1 MNRFRRAGSI
11 LGGSIAATLL
21 IAGCASGSTST
32 TDNTPITLTLATFNK
47 CGYSEAMLA
56 QYHTLHP
63 NVTVVQNIAATS
75 QAAQDNM
82 FAKLAAG
89 SGLGD
94 VEAVEVDWMPKLK
107 QYPNLF
113 VDLTTA
119 ETKTR
124 WLDWKSAAATVN
136 GKLIGAGTDIGP
148 EAMCYRSDPFIKAGL
163 AGDPPGVAKLPPATG
178 TTTTQSASSSPR
190 RKPAQPGSTQ

>member
-1 MNRFRRAGSI
+1 MNRFRKPGSI
-11 LGGSIAATLL
+11 LGGGRTITLL
-21 IAGCASGSTST
+21 IAGCETGTTSN

-47 CGYSEAMLA
+47 FGYSDVMLA

-113 VDLTTA
+113 VDLNNND
-119 ETKTR
+119 TKAR
-124 WLDWKSAAATVN
+124 WLDWKTQAATVN
-136 GKLIGAGTDIGP
+136 GSLIGAGTDIGP
-148 EAMCYRSDPFIKAGL
+148 EAICYRSDAFAKAG
-163 AGDPPGVAKLPPATG
+163 
-178 TTTTQSASSSPR
+178 
-190 RKPAQPGSTQ
+190 